1 MPRKGPHRYG
11 AYERAHKHETAQR
24 MRARRALVKKYGEAA
39 LKGKDVDHVRPIRA
53 GGGNSPGNLRLR
65 DPSKNR
71 GDNGHRPGEGK
82 GRKR

>member
-11 AYERAHKHETAQR
+11 EYERAHRKDTQLRVE
-24 MRARRALVKKYGEAA
+24 ARRMMEKKVGKAA
-39 LKGKDVDHVRPIRA
+39 LAGKDVDHVKPIRK

-71 GDNGHRPGEGK
+71 GDNK
-82 GRKR
+82 